1 MNPRL
6 RSFIGTV
13 ALITLLVVY
22 FLFILALAAVVLPG
36 RSTAF
41 EFVYWAITGLAW
53 ALPAGLIIKWMA
65 KDQPHPPA

>member
-13 ALITLLVVY
+13 ALLVLLGGY
-22 FLFILALAAVVLPG
+22 FLVILTIAAMVLPG

-41 EFVYWAITGLAW
+41 ELGYWAVTGLLW
-53 ALPAGLIIKWMA
+53 AIPAGFIIKWMA
-65 KDQPHPPA
+65 KDQPQPPA